1 MQRYQVSTPAY
12 VRILFGTSSGVYP
25 YATRSYPSAFENNVW
40 AIVPVTGLQPST
52 TYYFRMTARPDLT
65 DDTDICKVEYF
76 DRAKPALMASVRQR
90 TRAVHEMPIPT

>member
-12 VRILFGTSSGVYP
+12 VRILFGTSSGVY
-25 YATRSYPSAFENNVW
+25 VW
-40 AIVPVTGLQPST
+40 AIVPVTGLPPST